1 MKSIHRIF
9 LILLSLLLA
18 ATCAGL
24 FLTSNWGSRS
34 IAVSSRR
41 KPLPQSLVDMQQM
54 QTAMALAPLAAT
66 PEEQDRARDALRA
79 ADHEVDFEFAAALYR
94 ASSQTV
100 PSTPEIQGIQ
110 LRILNAV
117 KSVAEINADIE
128 RFTKQTAAATG
139 DRKAALS
146 KQLELANA
154 RLELNQDELDD
165 AKGDLERAGGDPQSR
180 VQRLIDDHKTSAQ
193 DKNGELDLSSVGQ
206 QAGST
211 IPASNSF
218 LPRARAWIAQRSLA
232 QRLAQAEQD
241 AASKS
246 AEFSSRHDELEK
258 QLEQAQAE
266 QRKKLP
272 EAQAGTQPATQR
284 GGPPAGNSGA
294 AAGPAPDQTAA
305 AISSYRSL
313 TVLQRRMSSMDSR
326 IRNQQDLA
334 AAYGQWGALAAVRER
349 DVLHSLFV
357 SLAWMLAIGLC
368 VLIADRFLVRLFQRI
383 EPDRKNLLTLRAVSQ
398 IITRA
403 VGAILILLIV
413 FGMPT
418 QMATILALAGAG
430 LTVALK
436 DFIVGFFGWF
446 VLMGKN
452 GIRHGD
458 WVEINGV
465 SGEVVEIG
473 LFHTVLLETG
483 NWNDS
488 GHPTGRRVTF
498 VNSYA
503 IEGHYF
509 NFSTSGQWL
518 WDEMEIMLPADR
530 DPYPVA
536 AEMQKIVA
544 KETESNA
551 HLAEQEWERM
561 GSVRGIRPFSA
572 GPAISVRPSGL
583 GFEILLR
590 YVTRANERHQQ
601 RSKLYFEI
609 VELLRRKNIPQ
620 PATPPPADTPSAATA

>member
-1 MKSIHRIF
+1 
-9 LILLSLLLA
+9 
-18 ATCAGL
+18 
-24 FLTSNWGSRS
+24 
-34 IAVSSRR
+34 
-41 KPLPQSLVDMQQM
+41 
-54 QTAMALAPLAAT
+54 
-66 PEEQDRARDALRA
+66 
-79 ADHEVDFEFAAALYR
+79 
-94 ASSQTV
+94 
-100 PSTPEIQGIQ
+100 
-110 LRILNAV
+110 V

-128 RFTKQTAAATG
+128 RINKQLGAASG

-146 KQLELANA
+146 QQLELANA

-165 AKGDLERAGGDPQSR
+165 AKEDLERAGGDPQSR
-180 VQRLIDDHKTSAQ
+180 IQRIIDEHKTSAQ

-218 LPRARAWIAQRSLA
+218 LPRARAWIALRSLA
-232 QRLAQAEQD
+232 QRIAQAQQD
-241 AASKS
+241 AAAKA
-246 AEFSSRHDELEK
+246 AEFSGRHDELEK
-258 QLEQAQAE
+258 QLEQAQTE
-266 QRKKLP
+266 QRQKLSA
-272 EAQAGTQPATQR
+272 AQSAGA
-284 GGPPAGNSGA
+284 PPANSSAGA
-294 AAGPAPDQTAA
+294 GSSPNETVA

-313 TVLQRRMSSMDSR
+313 SALQKRMSSMDSR

-334 AAYGQWGALAAVRER
+334 AAYEQWGALAAVRER
-349 DVLHSLFV
+349 GVLHSLFV
-357 SLAWMLAIGLC
+357 SFAWMLFIGLC
-368 VLIADRFLVRLFQRI
+368 VLTADRLLVRLFNRI

-398 IITRA
+398 IVTRA

-418 QMATILALAGAG
+418 QMATVVALAGAG

-544 KETESNA
+544 KETEANA
-551 HLAEQEWERM
+551 HLAEQEWQRM
-561 GSVRGIRPFSA
+561 GADRGIRSFSA

-590 YVTRANERHQQ
+590 YVTRANERQQQ

-609 VELLRRKNIPQ
+609 VELLRGKNIPQ

>member
-1 MKSIHRIF
+1 MKATHRIF

-24 FLTSNWGSRS
+24 FLTSNWGSRTVPIS
-34 IAVSSRR
+34 KRR
-41 KPLPQSLVDMQQM
+41 QPQTQTPVDMQQM
-54 QTAMALAPLAAT
+54 QTAMALAPMAAT
-66 PEEQDRARDALRA
+66 PEEQDRARDALRD

-100 PSTPEIQGIQ
+100 QSTPEIQAIQ

-117 KSVAEINADIE
+117 KSVADINAEIDRIN
-128 RFTKQTAAATG
+128 KQSAAANG
-139 DRKAALS
+139 DRKTALS
-146 KQLELANA
+146 QQLELANA

-165 AKGDLERAGGDPQSR
+165 AKEDLERAGGDPQSR
-180 VQRLIDDHKTSAQ
+180 VQRLIDEHKTSAQ
-193 DKNGELDLSSVGQ
+193 DRNGELDLSSVGT
-206 QAGST
+206 QANTT

-218 LPRARAWIAQRSLA
+218 LPRARAWIALRTFV
-232 QRLAQAEQD
+232 QRLDQAEQQ
-241 AASKS
+241 AAAKAS
-246 AEFSSRHDELEK
+246 EFSARHDELEK
-258 QLEQAQAE
+258 QLDQAQTA
-266 QRKKLP
+266 QKQKLP
-272 EAQAGTQPATQR
+272 VGQSGSAPGQ
-284 GGPPAGNSGA
+284 NSTA
-294 AAGPAPDQTAA
+294 AASQSKDQTAA

-313 TVLQRRMSSMDSR
+313 SALQKRMSSLDSR

-334 AAYGQWGALAAVRER
+334 TAYEQWNALAAVRDREI
-349 DVLHSLFV
+349 LHSLFV
-357 SLAWMLAIGLC
+357 SLAWMLFIGLC
-368 VLIADRFLVRLFQRI
+368 VLIADQLLVRLFNRI

-398 IITRA
+398 IVTRA

-418 QMATILALAGAG
+418 QMATVLALAGAG

-544 KETESNA
+544 KETEANA
-551 HLAEQEWERM
+551 NLAQQEWERM
-561 GSVRGIRPFSA
+561 GSARGVRPFSA
-572 GPAISVRPSGL
+572 GPAIVVRPSGL

-590 YVTRANERHQQ
+590 YVTRANERQQQ

-620 PATPPPADTPSAATA
+620 PATPPPTDAPSAATA